1 MLLVCLL
8 LLPVILGNTIHLHA
22 NEDPG
27 SLDVAANENTTLSRG
42 TTNETAIRAANGRSR
57 VKRESDESTPPEPG
71 TLGNTGVCTCTALFA
86 VITINNQCK
95 VRIFSTIS
103 LHVYLKV
110 SKCEIFDLLNFCYL
124 YISYG

>member
-8 LLPVILGNTIHLHA
+8 LLPVILGNTINLPA

-27 SLDVAANENTTLSRG
+27 SLDGAANENTTLYRG
-42 TTNETAIRAANGRSR
+42 TTNENAIRAANGRSR

-71 TLGNTGVCTCTALFA
+71 TLGNTGVCTCTALFV

-95 VRIFSTIS
+95 ARIFRMIS
-103 LHVYLKV
+103 LHVFL
-110 SKCEIFDLLNFCYL
+110 E
-124 YISYG
+124 